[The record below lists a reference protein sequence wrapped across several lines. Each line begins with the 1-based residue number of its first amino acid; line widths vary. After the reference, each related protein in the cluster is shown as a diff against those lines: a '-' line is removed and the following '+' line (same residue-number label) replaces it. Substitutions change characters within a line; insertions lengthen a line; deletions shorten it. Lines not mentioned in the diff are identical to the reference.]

1 MFNLKCC
8 LFASD
13 ERILTLFMSCEVTVS
28 VFLGFL

>member
-13 ERILTLFMSCEVTVS
+13 ERILTLYMSCEVIGS
-28 VFLGFL
+28 VFFGL